1 MRPDELAAQKDIERS
16 SNWDKGIKG
25 VAKTAAAAGM
35 GVAGSRLL
43 PLLGE
48 FVPMELAMKGIN
60 KIAPK
65 VGDFLQRGQKAG
77 LDLRDGFDFI
87 KNQIEKSSE
96 RKEERESKSNPFQ
109 NFENEFPRLSEAL
122 NKIVEQGQPA
132 EAAAAILKNAS
143 WAKSDINKLEKNVG
157 KNFVDFVKEMFGSPQ
172 NQTVRQPQQMSSQ
185 VMQEIGMNPMSSN
198 QMMGQEAG
206 AGGNQMLAQL
216 FDKIMSM

>member
-1 MRPDELAAQKDIERS
+1 MRPDELAAQRDIERS
-16 SNWDKGIKG
+16 RDWDKGIKG
-25 VAKTAAAAGM
+25 AATTAVAAGM

-77 LDLRDGFDFI
+77 LDLRDGLDFL
-87 KNQIEKSSE
+87 KNQIERSAE
-96 RKEERESKSNPFQ
+96 RKEESKINPFQ

-122 NKIVEQGQPA
+122 NRIVEQGQPA

-172 NQTVRQPQQMSSQ
+172 NQTIKQPQQMSSQ
-185 VMQEIGMNPMSSN
+185 VMQEMGMNPMSSN
-198 QMMGQEAG
+198 QQMGNNQG
-206 AGGNQMLAQL
+206 SGGNQMLAQL